1 MEATKKKKAYLK
13 PEMNRFEI
21 KMEAPFLVG
30 SREDVEV
37 VIPPTTNPEGPATVE
52 LVGLIPEPCT
62 ESVVKNL
69 QINECTPYIVNT
81 FNKDGKCPL
90 WDMIEDAGLALSDKE
105 TIYIKRTDTD
115 KYTVSRQNICN

>member
-13 PEMNRFEI
+13 PEMNRFEM
-21 KMEAPFLVG
+21 KMEAFIAA
-30 SREDVEV
+30 SRIVIEV
-37 VIPPTTNPEGPATVE
+37 PTEPEAPTSVE

-69 QINECTPYIVNT
+69 NINECMPYIVNT

-90 WDMIEDAGLALSDKE
+90 WDMIKKAGLALSEKE
-105 TIYIKRTDTD
+105 TIYIKRTANDT
-115 KYTVSRQNICN
+115 YTVSKQNICN